1 MYPVR
6 RGDPIRSASLLG
18 VAQGEKMDGWKDGRT
33 NLAGR
38 VLRLGDGPQLGDLLP
53 LGGVAVIVVA
63 AVGRSLLAVHGGP
76 PASSTLMDGPWTGRG
91 GFFLVEK

>member
-1 MYPVR
+1 MLR
-6 RGDPIRSASLLG
+6 RGDPIRSASLLR

-53 LGGVAVIVVA
+53 LGGVAVVVVA
-63 AVGRSLLAVHGGP
+63 AVGSSLLAVHGGRRAP
-76 PASSTLMDGPWTGRG
+76 RPTTLMDGRG
-91 GFFLVEK
+91 GAASFFLVEK